1 MDTKRLILFVVFSFS
16 ILLLWDSWQRKH
28 VPVSEVTTQQ
38 DASVPSSQKLNTAD
52 TKTISPDANF
62 KLETGSRIKVATDLY
77 QVEIDTVGGDIRR
90 LLLNNHLADN
100 AQDKFVLL
108 DDAQKPLLYVAQT
121 GLIGN
126 DLPTHKST
134 FTSDKTNYVLEN
146 GQNHLDVKLNF
157 KNQDVEV
164 AKIISFDRGSYQIG
178 VRYEIT
184 NHGKSAITPSAYF
197 QLVHDDGSA
206 ETSKVA
212 PTFTGAAYYTDAD
225 KYKKVKFSDMK
236 KHDLSLIAVDGWV
249 GVVQHY
255 FASAWILSGNQK
267 REFYTKQVAD
277 NIYSSGVLKIGRAH
291 V

>member
-38 DASVPSSQKLNTAD
+38 DASIPSSQKLNTAD
-52 TKTISPDANF
+52 SKTISPDSNL
-62 KLETGSRIKVATDLY
+62 KLESGTRIKVATDLY
-77 QVEIDTVGGDIRR
+77 QIEIDTVGGDIRR

-108 DDAQKPLLYVAQT
+108 DDAQKPLFYIAQT

-146 GQNHLDVKLNF
+146 GQNHLDVKLNY

-164 AKIISFDRGSYQIG
+164 AKIIY
-178 VRYEIT
+178 
-184 NHGKSAITPSAYF
+184 P
-197 QLVHDDGSA
+197 
-206 ETSKVA
+206 
-212 PTFTGAAYYTDAD
+212 
-225 KYKKVKFSDMK
+225 
-236 KHDLSLIAVDGWV
+236 
-249 GVVQHY
+249 
-255 FASAWILSGNQK
+255 
-267 REFYTKQVAD
+267 FY
-277 NIYSSGVLKIGRAH
+277 L
-291 V
+291 